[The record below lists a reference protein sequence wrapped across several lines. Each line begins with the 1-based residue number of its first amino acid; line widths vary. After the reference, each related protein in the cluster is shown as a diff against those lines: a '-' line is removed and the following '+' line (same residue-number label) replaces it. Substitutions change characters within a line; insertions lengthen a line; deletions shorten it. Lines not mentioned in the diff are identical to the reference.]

1 MARYDIQQAFVV
13 QLLHFVELKSS
24 VSLSGEGGM
33 PSEPTG
39 DNRGPNPESALN
51 CVKSRAQ
58 TKRGVKLR

>member
-13 QLLHFVELKSS
+13 QLLHFVELKLS

-51 CVKSRAQ
+51 CI
-58 TKRGVKLR
+58 KLR